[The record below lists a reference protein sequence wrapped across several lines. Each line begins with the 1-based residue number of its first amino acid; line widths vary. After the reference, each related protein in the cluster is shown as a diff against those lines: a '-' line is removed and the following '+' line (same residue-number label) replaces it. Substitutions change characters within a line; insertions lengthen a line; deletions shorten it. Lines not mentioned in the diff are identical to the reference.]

1 MVSCC
6 SCKTP
11 VWHALAETHC
21 HVTWMNFLSRTVP
34 PRLLES
40 AAAIHDTLTRS
51 TFTNL
56 LGRGN
61 LTDRLWLQAT
71 LPVRHGGFGL
81 TALTST
87 AQFAF
92 LSSWASTLHTIA
104 KRIPDAER
112 LLENSHHSNSFIS
125 RDLCNVL
132 PQNKS
137 LVEVINDRK
146 QLQHKLT
153 EEYMKSL
160 SNGFIQ
166 NSSST
171 RDQSR
176 MKSLQGKGAGAWL
189 LTVPS
194 SSWHTLSPCDFRLA
208 SLMRLGCQMPL
219 ASG

>member
-1 MVSCC
+1 M
-6 SCKTP
+6 
-11 VWHALAETHC
+11 LLLRHC
-21 HVTWMNFLSRTVP
+21 HVTRMNFLSRTVP

-61 LTDRLWLQAT
+61 LPDRQWLQAT

-87 AQFAF
+87 ASFAF
-92 LSSWASTLHTIA
+92 LSSWVSTLHTIA

-112 LLENSHHSNSFIS
+112 LLDEFQNSHHSNSSIS

-132 PQNKS
+132 PQNKT

-176 MKSLQGKGAGAWL
+176 MKSLQGKDAARSVAPDS
-189 LTVPS
+189 TIIIMACIISVQFP
-194 SSWHTLSPCDFRLA
+194 
-208 SLMRLGCQMPL
+208 LGILDETGMPN
-219 ASG
+219 AFGFWSV